1 MQVGEHPGSAPKER
15 QDPVAD
21 RFQARNEANEVVFVE
36 QLKTTA
42 EENSLGGLEW
52 AGPGVRY
59 RLVDGSEVERID
71 DSHFRVVHNGE
82 IVRRVEG
89 DHGITTHHLEHQT
102 PSNR

>member
-1 MQVGEHPGSAPKER
+1 MQVGDHPGSAPKEL
-15 QDPVAD
+15 PVSVAD
-21 RFQARNEANEVVFVE
+21 RFQARNEANEVVSVE
-36 QLKTTA
+36 QLNTTA
-42 EENSLGGLEW
+42 EEPSLGGLEW

-71 DSHFRVVHNGE
+71 DSHFRAVHNGE

-89 DHGITTHHLEHQT
+89 DHGITHHLEHQT